1 MDSFHISWSSILL
14 ASTGHDS
21 IVRIWRLENTECS
34 SNSPSLHASNLEVKD
49 VLLRYAEDN
58 IYRVQLESVL
68 CGHEDKVS
76 VD

>member
-1 MDSFHISWSSILL
+1 MDSSYINRSSILL

-21 IVRIWRLENTECS
+21 IIRIWRLENTECS
-34 SNSPSLHASNLEVKD
+34 SNSTSLHGNNLEVKD
-49 VLLRYAEDN
+49 VLLQYPEDN